1 MRPGSQSF
9 FCAGVPASTIGS
21 ATSFT
26 YAAMSDTVPETLAS
40 SSTNAQNETSVSP
53 RPPSSRGTA
62 SARKPSRASVRWTS
76 CG

>member
-1 MRPGSQSF
+1 MRPGSHRC
-9 FCAGVPASTIGS
+9 FCSSLPASTIGS

-26 YAAMSDTVPETLAS
+26 YAAMSDTVPDTFAS

-53 RPPSSRGTA
+53 RPAVLARDA